1 MASSPLISLIIPTL
15 NNAPTIKSTIQSLI
29 EQSYKNIEIIIIDGR
44 SDDGTIDIINNFL
57 PNGQPDKTQ
66 IKICLNEKDGGIYD
80 AMNKG
85 IEQSNGEWLLF
96 IGGDDRLYD
105 EDILSEIFSND
116 LSGNNLVYGNVV
128 YDNKIL
134 HKASFGKMLFLKNTI
149 HQQGAFFNKKCF
161 DDFRFNTNY
170 KILADYELN
179 LLLYKKRT
187 PVKKVDYV
195 ISKCGS
201 NGVSKN
207 VSIALYREEL
217 NIKKSIFKWYAM
229 PVLLIWA
236 GLKYSVKKFIPL

>member
-1 MASSPLISLIIPTL
+1 
-15 NNAPTIKSTIQSLI
+15 
-29 EQSYKNIEIIIIDGR
+29 
-44 SDDGTIDIINNFL
+44 
-57 PNGQPDKTQ
+57 
-66 IKICLNEKDGGIYD
+66 
-80 AMNKG
+80 MNKG
-85 IEQSNGEWLLF
+85 IDQSNGEWLLF
-96 IGGDDRLYD
+96 LGGDDRLYD
-105 EDILSEIFSND
+105 DNILSNVFSND
-116 LSGNNLVYGNVV
+116 LSGNHLVYGNVV
-128 YDNKIL
+128 YDNNML
-134 HKASFGKMLFLKNTI
+134 HKASFDKMLFLKNTI

-229 PVLLIWA
+229 PVLFVWV
-236 GLKYSVKKFIPL
+236 GLKYGIKKLLLFISR